1 MVMRMLCL
9 LGLFAIARSND
20 IENRL
25 ERLETTVEKLVNAVQ
40 LLSTSSVS
48 SELSV
53 EPDHVKYGVHHRAL
67 KASSN
72 GKLCARLRND
82 NGKQAHGNHYLNTV
96 WGAKTFG
103 MQERRIYNCND
114 HVKFDIILISK
125 IPN

>member
-25 ERLETTVEKLVNAVQ
+25 ERLETTVGKLVDAVQ
-40 LLSTSSVS
+40 LLSTSSVG

-53 EPDHVKYGVHHRAL
+53 EPDHVKYGVHHRSL
-67 KASSN
+67 KASSD
-72 GKLCARLRND
+72 GKLCARFRND
-82 NGKQAHGNHYLNTV
+82 NGNQAHGNHYLNTV

-103 MQERRIYNCND
+103 MQERRIYSCND